1 MSEIK
6 ISRSL
11 TAFSYLLL
19 LSAFLYGCSH
29 TEKTQEK
36 ALTDQEEV
44 PALFEKVPSSHS
56 GLSFRNVVEEKFE
69 NYFDFF
75 AYIYN
80 GAGVSTG
87 DINNDG
93 LPDLYFTGNEVPNR
107 LYLNQGNLQF
117 KDITESAGVA
127 GGDGWHNG
135 VTMVDINNDGHLDI
149 YICRGGWQDTDE
161 QRKNL
166 LFVNQGDLTFKEE
179 AAQYGLDEMGYSN
192 HAVFFDMDNDND
204 LDAFI
209 INRPDS
215 FYLPLK
221 DMAARKL
228 QSPEHNRDKLYINE
242 NGKYKETGLS
252 AGITNNYG
260 YALSVIAADLNQDG
274 YADLFISN
282 DYADGDYLYINQQ
295 DGTFKEEIKK
305 ATNHISLYSMG
316 ADIADIN
323 NDGLEDLMV
332 MEMRPEDYKR
342 SKVSMPSMD
351 VAGFHSIVNHGM
363 HKQYMHN
370 MLHLNQGNGFFSEI
384 GQMAGISQTD
394 WSWAVLASDFNN
406 DGNRD
411 LFVSNGF
418 RRDVFDGDTQ
428 QRLAQFVDRNRHRFH
443 SPKDILGKGF
453 KEFIEVYKPVKVRN
467 YLFNNKGDLT
477 FENVSEQWGFQDVSF
492 SHGAAVADLDGD
504 GDLDLV
510 VNNLEDEAFLFAS
523 TASASD
529 NHYLR
534 VKLQGPEKNP
544 AGLGAKI
551 SIYYDKGQ
559 LQHFENKTV
568 RGYLS
573 SSEPIAHFGLG
584 KTALIDSLK
593 VRWNDGKISTLRD
606 IKANQVLELSYDEAS
621 HQQEKPKEQP
631 LLFAEAAKQT
641 FNTPFIHQENEF
653 NEYEDQVLL
662 PHMFSRS
669 GPFISVADVNN
680 NGLEDFYVGGA
691 AGQAGSLYIQQ
702 GGKLLKRSIPAF
714 EKDKDFEDM
723 GVAFFDAD
731 GDGYQDL
738 YVVSGG
744 SEFAEGSEKYQDR
757 LYLNDGKG
765 NFSRTALPAIASSGS
780 CVLPFDMDSDGDLD
794 LFVGGQ
800 VVAGAYP
807 KAPKS
812 YVLINEG
819 GKFLDKT
826 SERAPELATIGMV
839 NSAIWTD
846 INGDD
851 QAELIIVGEWM
862 PIKIFEAKQGKLAD
876 VSTQYGLENTEGWW
890 NKVVATDIDGD
901 GDADLIIGNQGENYK
916 FKASLEKPFH
926 IYAKDFDRNG
936 SNDIFLAKHNNK
948 DLVPIRGRECSSQQ
962 MPGIARKFPSFQAF
976 ANADLPQILGQDLK
990 NALHYQAHLFSSV
1003 ILINENG
1010 KFSIQRLPTEAQFSA
1025 VNSIIARDFDGDGRQ
1040 DILLAGNK
1048 FDAEVE
1054 TTPAD
1059 ASPGLFL
1066 KGLEGLQFRSHKPI
1080 ESGFFVPYNVKDMQ
1094 AIQINGQWTI
1104 LVTENNGQ
1112 LRAFRHQAPASGQK
1126 LALKE

>member
-1 MSEIK
+1 MPEFK
-6 ISRSL
+6 VL
-11 TAFSYLLL
+11 NTPFFYLLL
-19 LSAFLYGCSH
+19 VTSFLGACSQ
-29 TEKTQEK
+29 QEK
-36 ALTDQEEV
+36 PLENVATAEDE
-44 PALFEKVPSSHS
+44 PSDYLFEKVSSAHS
-56 GLSFRNVVEEKFE
+56 GVTFKNVVEEKFE

-80 GAGVSTG
+80 GGGIAIG

-93 LPDLYFTGNEVPNR
+93 LPDLYFTGNEVPNK
-107 LYLNQGNLQF
+107 LYLNQGDLKF
-117 KDITESAGVA
+117 KDISKSAGVG

-135 VTMVDINNDGHLDI
+135 VNMVDINNDGLMDI
-149 YICRGGWQDTDE
+149 YICRGGWQDTDA

-166 LFVNQGDLTFKEE
+166 LFINQGDLTFKEE
-179 AAQYGLDEMGYSN
+179 AATYGLDEIGYSN
-192 HAVFFDMDNDND
+192 QAVFFDMDNDND

-215 FYLPLK
+215 FYLPLNV
-221 DMAARKL
+221 MASRKL
-228 QSPEHNRDKLYINE
+228 NAPDHNRDKLYINE
-242 NGKYKETGLS
+242 NGKFREAGLE

-260 YALSVIAADLNQDG
+260 YALSVVAADINQDG

-282 DYADGDYLYINQQ
+282 DYADGDYLYINQK

-342 SKVSMPSMD
+342 SKVSMPSMNVD
-351 VAGFHSIVNHGM
+351 GFNAMVNHGM

-384 GQMAGISQTD
+384 AQLAGMSQTD

-428 QRLAQFVDRNRHRFH
+428 QRLAQFVDRNRHRFR

-467 YLFNNKGDLT
+467 YLYKNNGDLS
-477 FENVSEQWGFQDVSF
+477 FDNVSEQWGFKDVSF

-510 VNNLEDEAFLFAS
+510 VNNLEDEAFIFANK
-523 TASASD
+523 ASD
-529 NHYLR
+529 SGNTYLR
-534 VKLQGPEKNP
+534 VKLQGPEKNL

-551 SIYYDKGQ
+551 TIYYQGQ

-584 KTALIDSLK
+584 KVATIDSMK
-593 VRWNDGKISTLRD
+593 IRWNGGKVSNLQN
-606 IKANQVLELSYDEAS
+606 IKTNQLLEVRYDQAT
-621 HQQEKPKEQP
+621 QQPEMPKEQP
-631 LLFAEAAKQT
+631 LLFAEVDNNL
-641 FNTPFIHQENEF
+641 FNLPFVHKENTF
-653 NEYEDQVLL
+653 NEYEEQVLL

-669 GPFISVADVNN
+669 GPFISVADVNG
-680 NGLEDFYVGGA
+680 NGAEDFYVGGA

-702 GGKLLKRSIPAF
+702 GGKLVKKSVPAF
-714 EKDKDFEDM
+714 EQDKSYEDM
-723 GVAFFDAD
+723 GVAFFDAT
-731 GDGYQDL
+731 GNGHPDL
-738 YVVSGG
+738 YIVSGG
-744 SEFAEGSEKYQDR
+744 SEFAEGSKLYQDR
-757 LYLNDGKG
+757 LYLNDGRG
-765 NFSRTALPAIASSGS
+765 NFTKSSLPEISSSGS
-780 CVLPFDMDSDGDLD
+780 CVVPFDVDDDGDLD

-812 YVLINEG
+812 YVLMNEG
-819 GKFLDKT
+819 GKFTDMT
-826 SERAPELATIGMV
+826 HEIAPELAEIGMV
-839 NSAIWTD
+839 NSAVWAKID
-846 INGDD
+846 GDER
-851 QAELIIVGEWM
+851 AKLVVVGEWM
-862 PIKIFEAKQGKLAD
+862 PIRIFDYQQGKLAD
-876 VSTQYGLENTEGWW
+876 VSSRYGLGKTEGWW
-890 NKVVATDIDGD
+890 NKVVAADTDSDGD
-901 GDADLIIGNQGENYK
+901 LDLIIGNQGENYK
-916 FKASLEKPFH
+916 FKASDEKPFH
-926 IYAKDFDRNG
+926 VYAKDFDGNG
-936 SNDIFLAKHNNK
+936 TNDVFLAKHNNK

-962 MPGIARKFPSFQAF
+962 MPGIARKFPSYQAF
-976 ANADLPQILGQDLK
+976 AGANLPQIIGKDLQ

-1003 ILINENG
+1003 VLINENG
-1010 KFSIQRLPTEAQFSA
+1010 KFNIQRLPTEAQFSA
-1025 VNSIIARDFDGDGRQ
+1025 VNSILVQDFDGDGRN
-1040 DILLAGNK
+1040 DLLLAGNK

-1066 KGLEGLQFRSHKPI
+1066 KGMENLQFRSHKPI

-1094 AIQINGQWTI
+1094 AIKVNGEWVI
-1104 LVTENNGQ
+1104 LVTENNGL
-1112 LRAFRHQAPASGQK
+1112 LRAFRHNSPTAGRQLVVNK
-1126 LALKE
+1126 